1 MHNHHHLEGSPVSPS
16 KIDDAVQRYV
26 DERDLDENEGG
37 ARALATYALGRLA
50 RYEYLMATV
59 LLAEKLAGSTAGG
72 QMLDREQALHLAV
85 QMINSEV
92 VKIRIGTSDMQ
103 RDLVLKHVTTVHEND
118 QAAAFAALRQ
128 LGGWR
133 KVGVP
138 EWLESAL
145 GDQDTW
151 TACQDVIDLAE
162 LAVRHTNPGRRWT
175 YVETLGYV
183 VYQGS

>member
-1 MHNHHHLEGSPVSPS
+1 MT
-16 KIDDAVQRYV
+16 KIHEAVQRYV
-26 DERDLDENEGG
+26 DERDPDENEDG
-37 ARALATYALGRLA
+37 ARSVATYALGRLV

-59 LLAEKLAGSTAGG
+59 LLAEKLAGSTVGG
-72 QMLDREQALHLAV
+72 QKLDREQALHLAV
-85 QMINSEV
+85 QMINAEV
-92 VKIRIGTSDMQ
+92 VKIRVGTSDKK

-133 KVGVP
+133 MVGVP

-151 TACQDVIDLAE
+151 TACQDVIDRAE
-162 LAVRHTNPGRRWT
+162 LAVRTTNPGRRWV

-183 VYQGS
+183 VFEGP